1 MCSSDLILGEYF
13 LEKGD
18 LLYSE
23 YWYNTALKAEND
35 TKDGSFINLDYC
47 KFVPYMQ
54 LCVIYDRLGD
64 TAKAFECN
72 DEAGKIKPQ
81 NENYL
86 NNLKYFEKL
95 GFKR

>member
-1 MCSSDLILGEYF
+1 
-13 LEKGD
+13 
-18 LLYSE
+18 
-23 YWYNTALKAEND
+23 
-35 TKDGSFINLDYC
+35 
-47 KFVPYMQ
+47 MQ